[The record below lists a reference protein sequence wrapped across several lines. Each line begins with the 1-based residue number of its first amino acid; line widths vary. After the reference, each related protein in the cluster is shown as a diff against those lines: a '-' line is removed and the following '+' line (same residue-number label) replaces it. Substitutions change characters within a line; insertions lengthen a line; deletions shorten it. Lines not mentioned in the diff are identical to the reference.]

1 MLKQAAKYASL
12 VLQQLGLMESF
23 VEDLLS
29 LQLMGE
35 GILTLSKQSF
45 DPTEVFAFILDTFAI
60 KAEACGISISHD
72 NCFQLQSPSII
83 LENRPD

>member
-29 LQLMGE
+29 LQLISE
-35 GILTLSKQSF
+35 GILTLSNQIF
-45 DPTEVFAFILDTFAI
+45 DPTEVFAFILDTF
-60 KAEACGISISHD
+60 
-72 NCFQLQSPSII
+72 
-83 LENRPD
+83 